1 MAGRPSTGPT
11 TREAPCVSRRTTDA
25 AGQPPSTV
33 RDLYELV
40 TGEDDARVCRD
51 ISDAQCREQPVNF
64 FIHLPALVA
73 NKAGD
78 ELASAKVALPWLLGT
93 LGAPAWMLGL
103 LVPLREALALLPQ
116 LLVAGAMRRVP
127 QRKWF
132 WVAGAAAQ
140 GICVLAMAGIAA
152 SLQGG
157 PAGLAILG
165 LLALFALGRG
175 VCSVAYKDVQGKTI
189 GKGRRGTLSGYAA
202 GAGGAI
208 TLAFALWLLLAPP
221 ASLTGLMLLLALA
234 GGLWLLAAAVF
245 AALREEPGATEGG
258 GNALEE
264 ALASLSLL
272 RAAPDFGRFVAV
284 RALLTASALS
294 APFYV
299 ELARGLDDGPRGLAW
314 LLIASG
320 LAAFLSGPFWGRAA
334 DRSSR
339 RLMIRGGLLAA
350 GLNLLVIG
358 LAAGGAGLAWFVAA
372 YFLLA
377 VLHAGVRLG
386 RKTYLVDLADP
397 STRARYTAVS
407 NTVIGVAL
415 LAGGALAAAA
425 ALLGPVAA
433 VATLTAPAAAG
444 ALLALRLPEVS

>member
-1 MAGRPSTGPT
+1 MNPNPA
-11 TREAPCVSRRTTDA
+11 EAPAS
-25 AGQPPSTV
+25 PV
-33 RDLYELV
+33 RDLYDLV

-78 ELASAKVALPWLLGT
+78 ELASAKVALPWLLGA
-93 LGAPAWMLGL
+93 LGAPGWMLGF

-116 LLVAGAMRRVP
+116 LLVAGAMRRAP
-127 QRKWF
+127 RRKGF
-132 WVAGAAAQ
+132 WVAGAAVQ
-140 GICVLAMAGIAA
+140 GLCVLAMAAVAA
-152 SLQGG
+152 TLEGA
-157 PAGLAILG
+157 PAGLAILA

-189 GKGRRGTLSGYAA
+189 SKGRRGTLSGYATS
-202 GAGGAI
+202 AGGLIA
-208 TLAFALWLLLAPP
+208 LAFAAWLLIAPP
-221 ASLTGLMLLLALA
+221 TSLTALMLLLVLA
-234 GGLWLLAAAVF
+234 GGLWLLAAGVF
-245 AALREEPGATEGG
+245 ATLREEPGATEGG
-258 GNALEE
+258 GNALQE

-299 ELARGLDDGPRGLAW
+299 ELARGLETGPRGLAW

-339 RLMIRGGLLAA
+339 QLMIRTGLLVA

-358 LAAGGAGLAWFVAA
+358 VAAGGLGLAWIVAA

-386 RKTYLVDLADP
+386 RKTYLVDLAD
-397 STRARYTAVS
+397 SDTRARYTAVS

-415 LAGGALAAAA
+415 LAGGGLAGAA
-425 ALLGPVAA
+425 ALFGPLAA
-433 VATLTAPAAAG
+433 VAVLTVPAAGG
-444 ALLALRLPEVS
+444 ALLALRLPEVG